1 MAMSAER
8 RYRII
13 VAGVSAR
20 TLIDVIEGIELE
32 SSEAGWTCFLVSVRD
47 ESEFYGLLHR
57 FEDLALHVISIEEL
71 GGSAIPRPDMKPGDV
86 A

>member
-1 MAMSAER
+1 
-8 RYRII
+8 
-13 VAGVSAR
+13 
-20 TLIDVIEGIELE
+20 
-32 SSEAGWTCFLVSVRD
+32 VSVRD

-71 GGSAIPRPDMKPGDV
+71 GGGTIPRPDMKPGDV